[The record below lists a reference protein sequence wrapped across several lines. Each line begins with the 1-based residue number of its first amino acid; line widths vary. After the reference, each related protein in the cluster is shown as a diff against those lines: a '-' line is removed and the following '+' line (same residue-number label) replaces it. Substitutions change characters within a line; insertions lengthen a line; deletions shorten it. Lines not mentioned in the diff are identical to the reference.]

1 MPGQTYTETASDTPL
16 YAELVASWSACAA
29 TVPGVPDS
37 EWQRLTSYQSFLCEV
52 ESVLRDLRP
61 HRAPD
66 TLCSPTGPSALPM
79 ALKQT
84 HDAADGRPHT
94 N

>member
-1 MPGQTYTETASDTPL
+1 MPGQTYTETASETPL
-16 YAELVASWSACAA
+16 YAELVASWAASAA
-29 TVPGVPDS
+29 TVPGIPDS

-66 TLCSPTGPSALPM
+66 TLCGPAGASAYPV

-84 HDAADGRPHT
+84 HDGADGRPHAS
-94 N
+94 